1 MPYRIVNFLSSWML
15 GLLFFAAPFKGMAQN
30 TLGDAIK
37 LQLDILNSHP
47 DDKTALRQISMYYLN
62 QANYDEAIEYA
73 NRLKLV
79 GLEEEDE
86 QGALLYAHI
95 FLGQALM
102 MKGGDG
108 IYDAYKYLKQAEKTA
123 EANQLDSALCSVYNG
138 LGLFAVNIQKDNSGA
153 LQYFFK
159 GIEAAKRSE
168 YKRLHGILLCNVA
181 GIYSLQNDD
190 SGLIYTEECYQLGHQ
205 EQDPYLSY
213 MGSLRTA
220 YMLHLKKEYALAL
233 KYAREA
239 EFLIQQNGF
248 SDHADV
254 HALHGYILD
263 KLNETEEAEEHFLM
277 ALKDRTQN
285 NISSVLNAYLGYADI
300 LMRRGDFIHAIE
312 LLQEGAKYSQ
322 EYPSAVFRSDL
333 ILKLSECYEKYGDL
347 ANALSNYKEYK
358 NETDSLFRLEKE
370 RVAYEMRVK
379 YDMDRA
385 ENEIKEQQLIIQERG
400 KRMYLMLF
408 LLFVIVAVLAIVW
421 SLYFKQREL
430 YKAIVR
436 QNQEA
441 IRREHSLKERIEAME
456 AKELSVVEDSPQT
469 KYASSSLNEE
479 KKLDLFQALEKLM
492 SEQKVY
498 RDNLLTKDKVA
509 ELLESNRTYL
519 SQMIN
524 EQTGK
529 TFTQYIND
537 YRIQEAIHKL
547 SDPDNQI
554 PLKAL
559 SVELGFNSS
568 TTFYKQF
575 QTATGMTPA
584 QYRSQVMEMH
594 NC

>member
-1 MPYRIVNFLSSWML
+1 MPHRIVNFLFRLLLCM
-15 GLLFFAAPFKGMAQN
+15 LLFSIPFKGMAQG
-30 TLGDAIK
+30 TLSDAIK
-37 LQLDILNSHP
+37 EQLDILNDCP
-47 DDKTALRQISMYYLN
+47 NDKDALRQISMYYLN
-62 QANYDEAIEYA
+62 QAKFDEAIEYA
-73 NRLKLV
+73 NRLMEIGEK
-79 GLEEEDE
+79 EEDE
-86 QGALLYAHI
+86 HGALLYAHI

-108 IYDAYKYLKQAEKTA
+108 IYDAYKYLKRAEKTA
-123 EANQLDSALCSVYNG
+123 ESNRLDSALCSVYNG

-159 GIEAAKRSE
+159 GIESAKRSQ

-181 GIYSLQNDD
+181 GIYSLLNDD
-190 SGLIYTEECYQLGHQ
+190 SGLPYTEECYQLGHQ

-220 YMLHLKKEYALAL
+220 YMLHLKEEYSLAL

-248 SDHADV
+248 SDYADV
-254 HALHGYILD
+254 YALHGYILD
-263 KLNETEEAEEHFLM
+263 KLNETEEAEEYFLK
-277 ALKDRTQN
+277 ALEDRTQN
-285 NISSVLNAYLGYADI
+285 NISSALNAYLGYADI
-300 LMRRGDFIHAIE
+300 LLRRGEMERAIR
-312 LLQEGAKYSQ
+312 LLQEGVEYSQ
-322 EYPSAVFRSDL
+322 AYPSAVFRSDL
-333 ILKLSECYEKYGDL
+333 ILKLSECYEKNGNIDK
-347 ANALSNYKEYK
+347 ALSNYKDYK
-358 NETDSLFRLEKE
+358 NETDSLYRLEKE
-370 RVAYEMRVK
+370 RIAHEMRVK
-379 YDMDRA
+379 YDMERA
-385 ENEIKEQQLIIQERG
+385 EDEIKEQQLIIQERE
-400 KRMYLMLF
+400 KRMYLMF
-408 LLFVIVAVLAIVW
+408 SLLLVIAVVLVVVW
-421 SLYFKQREL
+421 VLYYKQRGL

-441 IRREHSLKERIEAME
+441 IRREHTLKERIEAME
-456 AKELSVVEDSPQT
+456 AKDSSVAEGSSQT

-479 KKLDLFQALEKLM
+479 KKSDLFQVLEKLM

-498 RDNLLTKDKVA
+498 MDNLLTKDKVA
-509 ELLESNRTYL
+509 ELLGSNRTYL
-519 SQMIN
+519 SQIIN

-537 YRIQEAIHKL
+537 YRIQDAIRRL
-547 SDPDNQI
+547 SDPENQI

-584 QYRSQVMEMH
+584 QYRSQVIEMH
-594 NC
+594 KC

>member
-1 MPYRIVNFLSSWML
+1 MPHRIARFLFHL
-15 GLLFFAAPFKGMAQN
+15 ILCLLCFSTSFKCMAQN

-37 LQLDILNSHP
+37 EQMQILDIHP
-47 DDKTALRQISMYYLN
+47 DDKSALRQISMYYLN
-62 QANYDEAIEYA
+62 QAKFDEVIEYA
-73 NRLKLV
+73 SRLMEV
-79 GLEEEDE
+79 GEQEEDE
-86 QGALLYAHI
+86 QGALLYANI

-108 IYDAYKYLKQAEKTA
+108 IYEAYKCLKKAEKTA
-123 EANQLDSALCSVYNG
+123 EVHRLDSALCSVYNG

-159 GIEAAKRSE
+159 GIEAAKRSR

-181 GIYSLQNDD
+181 GIYSLLNDD
-190 SGLIYTEECYQLGHQ
+190 SGLPYTEECYQLGHQ

-220 YMLHLKKEYALAL
+220 YMLHLKKEYTMALR
-233 KYAREA
+233 YAHEA

-263 KLNETEEAEEHFLM
+263 KLNETEEAEVYFLK
-277 ALKDRTQN
+277 ALEDRTQN
-285 NISSVLNAYLGYADI
+285 NVSSVLNAYLGYADI
-300 LMRRGDFIHAIE
+300 LLRRGDIGRAIQ
-312 LLQEGAKYSQ
+312 LLQEGVEYSQ
-322 EYPSAVFRSDL
+322 AYPSAVFRSEL
-333 ILKLSECYEKYGDL
+333 ILKLSECYERNGNIDK
-347 ANALSNYKEYK
+347 ALSNYKDYK
-358 NETDSLFRLEKE
+358 NETDSLYRLEKE

-379 YDMDRA
+379 YDMEKA
-385 ENEIKEQQLIIQERG
+385 ENEIKEQQLIIQERE
-400 KRMYLMLF
+400 KRMYLMLS
-408 LLFVIVAVLAIVW
+408 LLLVIVVVLVVLGV
-421 SLYFKQREL
+421 LYYKQRGL

-441 IRREHSLKERIEAME
+441 IRREYTLKERIEAME
-456 AKELSVVEDSPQT
+456 TKEPSVAEGTSQT

-479 KKLDLFQALEKLM
+479 KKTDLFQALEKLM

-498 RDNLLTKDKVA
+498 MDNLLTKDKVA
-509 ELLESNRTYL
+509 ELLGSNRTYL
-519 SQMIN
+519 SQIIN

-537 YRIQEAIHKL
+537 YRIQDAIRRL
-547 SDPDNQI
+547 SDPENQI

-594 NC
+594 KC

>member
-1 MPYRIVNFLSSWML
+1 M
-15 GLLFFAAPFKGMAQN
+15 
-30 TLGDAIK
+30 
-37 LQLDILNSHP
+37 
-47 DDKTALRQISMYYLN
+47 
-62 QANYDEAIEYA
+62 
-73 NRLKLV
+73 
-79 GLEEEDE
+79 
-86 QGALLYAHI
+86 
-95 FLGQALM
+95 
-102 MKGGDG
+102 
-108 IYDAYKYLKQAEKTA
+108 
-123 EANQLDSALCSVYNG
+123 
-138 LGLFAVNIQKDNSGA
+138 
-153 LQYFFK
+153 
-159 GIEAAKRSE
+159 
-168 YKRLHGILLCNVA
+168 
-181 GIYSLQNDD
+181 
-190 SGLIYTEECYQLGHQ
+190 
-205 EQDPYLSY
+205 
-213 MGSLRTA
+213 
-220 YMLHLKKEYALAL
+220 
-233 KYAREA
+233 
-239 EFLIQQNGF
+239 
-248 SDHADV
+248 
-254 HALHGYILD
+254 
-263 KLNETEEAEEHFLM
+263 
-277 ALKDRTQN
+277 
-285 NISSVLNAYLGYADI
+285 
-300 LMRRGDFIHAIE
+300 
-312 LLQEGAKYSQ
+312 
-322 EYPSAVFRSDL
+322 
-333 ILKLSECYEKYGDL
+333 
-347 ANALSNYKEYK
+347 
-358 NETDSLFRLEKE
+358 
-370 RVAYEMRVK
+370 
-379 YDMDRA
+379 
-385 ENEIKEQQLIIQERG
+385 
-400 KRMYLMLF
+400 
-408 LLFVIVAVLAIVW
+408 
-421 SLYFKQREL
+421 YFKQREL

-456 AKELSVVEDSPQT
+456 SKELSVVEDSPQT